1 MRQGMRSTMNRI
13 SSTNSASFA
22 HLSHLHISV
31 SEVQA
36 QIKNES
42 RKCWPRRCRN
52 VMKQEELKLK
62 PTSSWSLWFDP
73 WQQLEVSQR
82 IMLLQLCARAARRWC
97 PVDKANCQQSEGSW
111 LRFILLLE
119 EETTYRKSS
128 KGELCFA
135 RVMQW
140 NYVKGAMSMWKQSY
154 LLEYLYL
161 DINKGMIGL
170 HCRSSLESETTGL
183 NCSGALRYHL
193 QDYAA
198 ARGSHHI
205 ATSSAYASINIWDDQ
220 GNKVTK
226 TKKCEITS
234 SFCIQYVVV
243 KTLLLPTSFVT
254 KNPLPS

>member
-1 MRQGMRSTMNRI
+1 MNDASVFLYMQISNNAPRNEVYYESHFKHQQCLVCPLVAPAHFCVRSP
-13 SSTNSASFA
+13 STNKQWGMLTKKMQKCHEAGRA
-22 HLSHLHISV
+22 K
-31 SEVQA
+31 A
-36 QIKNES
+36 QINKF
-42 RKCWPRRCRN
+42 
-52 VMKQEELKLK
+52 LKSMIQSM
-62 PTSSWSLWFDP
+62 TTTWGVTTHHW
-73 WQQLEVSQR
+73 

-140 NYVKGAMSMWKQSY
+140 NYVKGAMSMWKRSY

-161 DINKGMIGL
+161 DINKAMIRL

-193 QDYAA
+193 QDCAA

-205 ATSSAYASINIWDDQ
+205 ATSSAYASW
-220 GNKVTK
+220 
-226 TKKCEITS
+226 S
-234 SFCIQYVVV
+234 R
-243 KTLLLPTSFVT
+243 
-254 KNPLPS
+254 

>member
-36 QIKNES
+36 QINNEE
-42 RKCWPRRCRN
+42 CWPRRCRN
-52 VMKQEELKLK
+52 VMKQEELKLNS
-62 PTSSWSLWFDP
+62 TSSWSLWFNP
-73 WQQLEVSQR
+73 WQELEVSQR
-82 IMLLQLCARAARRWC
+82 IMLLQLSARAARRWC

-111 LRFILLLE
+111 LHFTLLPE
-119 EETTYRKSS
+119 EETTCRKSS

-140 NYVKGAMSMWKQSY
+140 NYVKGAMSMWKRSY

-161 DINKGMIGL
+161 DINKAMIGM
-170 HCRSSLESETTGL
+170 HCRSSLESETMGL

-193 QDYAA
+193 QDCAA

-205 ATSSAYASINIWDDQ
+205 ATSSAYASINIWGDQ
-220 GNKVTK
+220 GKKVTK
-226 TKKCEITS
+226 TKKCEITC
-234 SFCIQYVVV
+234 FCIQYVVV
-243 KTLLLPTSFVT
+243 KHFCFQHHLLP